1 MTADTIGG
9 VWIYSIELAHALAEQ
24 GVEVV
29 LATMGRP
36 LDAVQ
41 WAEARAV
48 PGLRVYESS
57 YKLEWMEHPWADVAA
72 AGTWLL
78 RLQDE
83 LCPDVVHV
91 NGYAH
96 AALPWRAPT
105 IVVGHS
111 CVFSWWEAVRGGSP
125 PAEWEWYRTE
135 VARGLRAA
143 SLVLAP
149 TAAMLGALHRHYGPI
164 GNGMVVPNGR
174 DATRFPPAVKE
185 PFVLAAG
192 RLWDEAKNL
201 TLLDATAPDLP
212 WPVYVAGE
220 EQHPEGGLVHS
231 RNVRSLGRLPGPL
244 LAQWLGRAAIYAL
257 PARYEPFGLSVLE
270 AGLAGCALVLG
281 DIPSLREIWGDAA
294 LYVSPNHP
302 DTLRD
307 VLNLLIEDQ
316 RLRDD
321 FASRARTRALRLTP
335 HRMATAYL
343 AAYTRLS
350 NGRELRTSGS
360 RPGTPSYG

>member
-9 VWIYSIELAHALAEQ
+9 VWAYSIELARALAEQ
-24 GVEVV
+24 GVEIV

-41 WAEARAV
+41 WAEAHAV
-48 PGLRVYESS
+48 LGLQVYESS
-57 YKLEWMEHPWADVAA
+57 YKLEWMEHPWDDVAA

-78 RLQDE
+78 RLEDE
-83 LCPDVVHV
+83 LYPDVVHI

-96 AALPWRAPT
+96 AALAWRAPT
-105 IVVGHS
+105 VVVGHS
-111 CVFSWWEAVRGGSP
+111 CVLSWWEAVRGGPP
-125 PAEWEWYRTE
+125 PAEWERYRTE
-135 VARGLRAA
+135 VARGLQAA

-149 TAAMLGALHRHYGPI
+149 TAAMLGALDRHYGHVH
-164 GNGMVVPNGR
+164 NAMVVPNGR
-174 DATRFPPAVKE
+174 DATHFPPAVKE
-185 PFVLAAG
+185 PFVFAAG

-201 TLLDATAPDLP
+201 ALLDAAAPGLP

-220 EQHPEGGLVHS
+220 EQHPEGGLVQS
-231 RNVRSLGRLPGPL
+231 CNVRPLGRLPSSE
-244 LAQWLGRAAIYAL
+244 LAQWLGRATIYAL

-281 DIPSLREIWGDAA
+281 DIPSLRETWGDAA
-294 LYVSPNHP
+294 LFVSPNCP
-302 DTLRD
+302 DTLQD
-307 VLNLLIEDQ
+307 VLNLLIKDE

-321 FASRARTRALRLTP
+321 FAARARTRALWLTP
-335 HRMATAYL
+335 HRMAVAYL

-350 NGRELRTSGS
+350 YGRELHTSGS
-360 RPGTPSYG
+360 RPRAPIYG